1 MPRPEIA
8 DKALEVGGEEG
19 PLHGLVILGNA
30 GGQVGLGVVHHFQD
44 FVPRGGEAREGGRE
58 GGKEGREVSGGF
70 GGVLGDAGG
79 EICLGAVHHF
89 QDSVPRGGEAREGA

>member
-1 MPRPEIA
+1 
-8 DKALEVGGEEG
+8 
-19 PLHGLVILGNA
+19 
-30 GGQVGLGVVHHFQD
+30 
-44 FVPRGGEAREGGRE
+44 
-58 GGKEGREVSGGF
+58 VSGGF